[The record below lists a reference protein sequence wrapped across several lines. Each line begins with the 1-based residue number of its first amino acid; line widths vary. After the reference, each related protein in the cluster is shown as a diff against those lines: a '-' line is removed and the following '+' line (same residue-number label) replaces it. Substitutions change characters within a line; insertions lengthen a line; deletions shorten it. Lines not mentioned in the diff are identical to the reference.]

1 MAPSRP
7 RSPLALV
14 LLALLAEAPMHPYRM
29 QQLIRERG
37 KDRIANVAQ
46 PNSVY
51 QTIDRLHRAGLI
63 AVRATARH
71 ERRPERTEYELTDD
85 GRAALDTWLKTV
97 LSTPPREFPDF
108 PAALSLLSLLEP
120 ADARA
125 LLEARVHHLT
135 QRLAELTVEIESLP
149 RLFLIE
155 DEYQRAVT
163 EAELGWVQAIVDD
176 LRSGRLSWD
185 PAELRA
191 WAAEQRQALADP
203 AQPVGQTTPAHGS

>member
-1 MAPSRP
+1 
-7 RSPLALV
+7 
-14 LLALLAEAPMHPYRM
+14 MHPYRM

-51 QTIDRLHRAGLI
+51 QTIDRLHRAGLV
-63 AVRATARH
+63 AARATARH
-71 ERRPERTEYELTDD
+71 ERRPERTEYELTAA
-85 GRAALDTWLKTV
+85 GRVALDTWLETV

-125 LLEARVHHLT
+125 LLEARAQHLT
-135 QRLAELTVEIESLP
+135 ERLAELTVEIEDLP

-163 EAELGWVQAIVDD
+163 EAELRWVRAIVDD
-176 LRSGRLSWD
+176 LRNGRLTWD

-191 WAAEQRQALADP
+191 WAAEQPRALADR
-203 AQPVGQTTPAHGS
+203 AQPVGPTTPAHGS